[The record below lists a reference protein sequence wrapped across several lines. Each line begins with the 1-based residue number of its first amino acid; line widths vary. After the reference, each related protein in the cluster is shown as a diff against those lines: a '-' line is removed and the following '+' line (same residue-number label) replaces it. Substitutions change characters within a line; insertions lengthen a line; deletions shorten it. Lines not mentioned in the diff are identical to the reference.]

1 MSHLRTPRDLDD
13 LLNYRLMR
21 LLALSGAPVVR
32 LLEGRYGIA
41 RREWRLL
48 ALLAAHGALAPSEL
62 AARGDLDRAR
72 TSRAIGTLAAKH
84 LLERH
89 TQPGDRRRAVVRLTE
104 AGRELYDEIFPQ
116 VVEVN
121 RRVVAHLPDVLLA
134 QFDASLA
141 QLTRDAALVNEQVSR
156 DVRADRR
163 AGGTRRK
170 WHSDA
175 ELPAPRPAAPSPAT
189 AAQRRRR

>member
-89 TQPGDRRRAVVRLTE
+89 TQPVDPLQVARVKR
-104 AGRELYDEIFPQ
+104 
-116 VVEVN
+116 VVEHVWEAIAAQHFYPSPS
-121 RRVVAHLPDVLLA
+121 VANCSTCP
-134 QFDASLA
+134 F
-141 QLTRDAALVNEQVSR
+141 REP
-156 DVRADRR
+156 
-163 AGGTRRK
+163 RRK
-170 WHSDA
+170 AS
-175 ELPAPRPAAPSPAT
+175 
-189 AAQRRRR
+189 